1 MMFDD
6 MEPARLLELRNAADA
21 KLRLSAASSALASTL
36 YKVLCH
42 HGPKLPPG
50 MRGDIVGVLCFA
62 GVEMRAED
70 MPWACTEAG
79 ESIHIAVAKE
89 DAL

>member
-1 MMFDD
+1 MIDD
-6 MEPARLLELRNAADA
+6 IEPARLLELRNAADA
-21 KLRLSAASSALASTL
+21 KLRLSAASSTLASTL

-50 MRGDIVGVLCFA
+50 MRGDIVGALCLA
-62 GVEMRAED
+62 GIEMCVED
-70 MPWACTEAG
+70 MPWARMESG
-79 ESIHIAVAKE
+79 QSIHIAVAKE